1 MPTLIEQE
9 IAQIT
14 ESSQVVVIEN
24 STDLIKV
31 TACIKG
37 IKGLQE
43 KVKESYD
50 PIVEKA
56 HQSHKEAI
64 AQRDRFLKPL
74 QEVEKKYKAAI
85 VAYNVKMEAE
95 QRERERIANEELA
108 KIAEENKKKLL
119 EQSQATSNEWEAEVL
134 KDQAA
139 EVKPITVDVQK
150 KVIEQE
156 GLSIRKTWKAKV
168 VDLDKLPK
176 AYMLVNESLLNQCAK
191 NESFR
196 KEGIAGVQFYEESS
210 ASIRV

>member
-1 MPTLIEQE
+1 MQNLIEQE
-9 IAQIT
+9 I
-14 ESSQVVVIEN
+14 SQLTQVNQSIVISN
-24 STDLIKV
+24 NDDLKKV

-37 IKGLQE
+37 IKSLQD

-64 AQRDRFLKPL
+64 AQRDKYLKPL
-74 QEVEKKYKAAI
+74 KDVENKYKLAI
-85 VAYNVKMEAE
+85 VAYNQKIEAE

-108 KIAEENKKKLL
+108 KIAEENKKKLI
-119 EQSQATSNEWEAEVL
+119 EQSQSTDNEWEAEVL
-134 KDQAA
+134 KEQAQ
-139 EVKPITVDVQK
+139 EIKPITVDVQK

-156 GLSIRKTWKAKV
+156 GLSIRKTWKARV

-196 KEGIAGVQFYEESS
+196 KEGIAGVEFYEESS
-210 ASIRV
+210 ASVRV